1 MKLAKAVFAVS
12 APCSKQSQHEP
23 REFSLPK
30 EVQVQK
36 RHALMS
42 LQETHRISLTLLS
55 ILRTSCSHSTSRIQY
70 SLFRGLKRF
79 RLPPSYSMN
88 AAPAFPNTPQT
99 MLKLS
104 RHITFGTS
112 KAWFLCMMEGSCLI
126 RVTIVHMASTANSF
140 LLAVFHCLYGPAH
153 PAGLVDLL
161 IFMTIPF
168 LQQPCHPQI
177 PLLLSKATCNL
188 SMNAKQI
195 NLHKTFK
202 VWNSVCGKGAQV
214 FWISALVSW
223 AKRPCNS

>member
-1 MKLAKAVFAVS
+1 
-12 APCSKQSQHEP
+12 
-23 REFSLPK
+23 
-30 EVQVQK
+30 
-36 RHALMS
+36 MS

-55 ILRTSCSHSTSRIQY
+55 ILRTSCSHSTSARRS
-70 SLFRGLKRF
+70 SLFMGLKRF

-126 RVTIVHMASTANSF
+126 RIAIVHMASTANSF
-140 LLAVFHCLYGPAH
+140 LLAVFHCLHGPVH
-153 PAGLVDLL
+153 LAGLVDLL

-177 PLLLSKATCNL
+177 PLLLSKATSNL

-202 VWNSVCGKGAQV
+202 VPNSVCGEGAQV
-214 FWISALVSW
+214 FWISALVS
-223 AKRPCNS
+223 

>member
-1 MKLAKAVFAVS
+1 MNPEACLQGIMKLAKAVFAVN

-161 IFMTIPF
+161 IFMTLPF

-202 VWNSVCGKGAQV
+202 V
-214 FWISALVSW
+214 
-223 AKRPCNS
+223 